1 VFKPCVGLG
10 RPFIHCQYDVLAECG
25 ESVYSLHTESVDD
38 SLLPLVSAN
47 TMDTHS
53 TLGTGIFTVPEA
65 ARLLQVS
72 DTKIRGWIE
81 GYRSA
86 GVGPLIEAQLGK
98 HGRTAALTF
107 TNLMEARFIDA
118 FVQLGVHVRT
128 IRAILEEARNFV
140 RHPHPFATDTVFKT
154 DGQKIFAEVETKTG
168 DKHLYD
174 LKRRNWAIREVL
186 GPLLKGEV
194 SYNES
199 GMAQTWQPRPNRAP
213 NVILDPRFAFGR
225 PIVRGAVV
233 PTSTILDA
241 FVAEGDIPIDRAY
254 ENVASWYQVPIESVR
269 EAIDFEFSLRP
280 KKAA

>member
-1 VFKPCVGLG
+1 
-10 RPFIHCQYDVLAECG
+10 
-25 ESVYSLHTESVDD
+25 
-38 SLLPLVSAN
+38 
-47 TMDTHS
+47 MDTQS

-65 ARLLQVS
+65 ARLLQVT

-86 GVGPLIEAQLGK
+86 QVGPLIEVQLEK
-98 HGRTAALTF
+98 HGRSAALTF

-118 FVQLGVHVRT
+118 FVRLGVHVRT

-154 DGQKIFAEVETKTG
+154 DGQKIFAEVETRTG

-174 LKRRNWAIREVL
+174 LKKRNWAIREVL

-194 SYNES
+194 IYNES
-199 GMAQTWQPRPNRAP
+199 GMARTWQPRPNRAP
-213 NVILDPRFAFGR
+213 NVIVDPRFAFGK
-225 PIVRGAVV
+225 PILRAAVV

-241 FVAEGDIPIDRAY
+241 FVAEGDIPVPQAHA
-254 ENVASWYQVPIESVR
+254 NVASWYQVPIEVVR
-269 EAIDFEFSLRP
+269 EAIHFEFSLRP
-280 KKAA
+280 VRHAA